1 LTESKENCLVEEQ
14 LINESCHGKMDD
26 DDQPAYL
33 REEGVPDFG
42 AESRDK
48 KAEGADTEPCTDN
61 RLDMQ

>member
-1 LTESKENCLVEEQ
+1 LTESKEHRLVEEQ
-14 LINESCHGKMDD
+14 LINESCHGKM
-26 DDQPAYL
+26 DQPAYL

-48 KAEGADTEPCTDN
+48 KAEGADTEPRTDN